1 MAPKKK
7 DKSIPA
13 LQKEIAVME
22 AKEKKKRGQPPKDK
36 DVSTTAGQ
44 LSSKPPTK
52 RAKKDQGSGDMEDAE
67 ALEPDA
73 PGVPSPK

>member
-13 LQKEIAVME
+13 LQTEIAAME
-22 AKEKKKRGQPPKDK
+22 AKEKKKRGRPPKDK
-36 DVSTTAGQ
+36 DVS
-44 LSSKPPTK
+44 SNPPK
-52 RAKKDQGSGDMEDAE
+52 KKVKKDQGSGDLEVIDAE
-67 ALEPDA
+67 GKGSE